1 MNITPVKNFLFK
13 YLQTILLIMGLLTI
27 DVGLSMLVIAPY
39 VVMVFGAEMIVV
51 GLLINYER
59 KWLNGLFCTKDK
71 QYGC

>member
-27 DVGLSMLVIAPY
+27 DVGLLMLALAPY
-39 VVMVFGAEMIVV
+39 VVMVFGAEMVLI

-59 KWLNGLFCTKDK
+59 K
-71 QYGC
+71 